1 MWPFKKKVKKEI
13 NSKYKKEEFV
23 RFMFHGEM
31 TYGYIWEI
39 KENEDGSILY
49 DIQVGAQ
56 CPWVAENIPEEIVKP
71 HKIHQ
76 YTTFDDDEN

>member
-1 MWPFKKKVKKEI
+1 MWPFKKKKQEKVIDSKFKKG
-13 NSKYKKEEFV
+13 EFV
-23 RFMFHGEM
+23 RFPFHGEL

-39 KENEDGSILY
+39 KEVDGKVIY

-56 CPWVAENIPEEIVKP
+56 CPWIAPDIPEEIVKL

-76 YTTFDDDEN
+76 YKKFDDEE

>member
-39 KENEDGSILY
+39 KENEDGLLGIL
-49 DIQVGAQ
+49 G
-56 CPWVAENIPEEIVKP
+56 K
-71 HKIHQ
+71 
-76 YTTFDDDEN
+76 

>member
-31 TYGYIWEI
+31 TYG
-39 KENEDGSILY
+39 
-49 DIQVGAQ
+49 
-56 CPWVAENIPEEIVKP
+56 
-71 HKIHQ
+71 
-76 YTTFDDDEN
+76 